1 MMEIVLATR
10 NKDKA
15 REMVALF
22 AGLDIEVSTL
32 DDFPEAPPTVED
44 RETLEANAIKKA
56 GEVRDLTGHSA
67 LADDTGLEVDAL
79 GGAPG
84 IFAARYAGEG
94 ASYEDN
100 CRKLLSEMRDVPR
113 GQRQARF
120 RTVMALAL
128 APADSARLLIHF
140 ARYPELGRPG
150 TIDCLVAE
158 GMLQGEIAAAARGMS
173 GFGYDPVFI
182 DAASGRTLAEMTE
195 AEKNATSHRYRAAIG
210 MREMLLR
217 YELARE
223 GEKP

>member
-1 MMEIVLATR
+1 MEIVLATR